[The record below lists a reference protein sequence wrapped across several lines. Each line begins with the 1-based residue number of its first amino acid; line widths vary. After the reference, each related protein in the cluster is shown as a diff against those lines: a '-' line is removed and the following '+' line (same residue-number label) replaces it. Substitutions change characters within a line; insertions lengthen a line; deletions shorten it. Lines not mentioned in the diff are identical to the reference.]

1 MIVNWAVLNWIDWAI
16 IAVLS
21 ASTVL
26 SLWRGF
32 AREALSLAGWVAA
45 FILSNLYADRRAALS
60 ADLIDNDSARYVAAF
75 AVLFVGVLLF
85 FNLLGF
91 LVKQLIRL
99 TGLSLLDRLLGTVF
113 GFARGV
119 IVLLVVIF
127 IARQMLPPDS
137 QQTLGQSQLAPHLE
151 MLMQWTQSMFGKI
164 TIDSALD
171 PKLLD
176 SGVLPEISI

>member
-1 MIVNWAVLNWIDWAI
+1 MIVNWAALNWIDWAI

-45 FILSNLYADRRAALS
+45 FILSNLYADRLADLS
-60 ADLIDNDSARYVAAF
+60 VGLIDNASARYVAAF
-75 AVLFVGVLLF
+75 AVLFVGVLLL

-127 IARQMLPPDS
+127 IVRQMLPPDS
-137 QQTLGQSQLAPHLE
+137 QRALGQSQLAPHLD
-151 MLMQWTQSMFGKI
+151 MLMQWTQSMFGKMNI
-164 TIDSALD
+164 EGALD

-176 SGVLPEISI
+176 SGALPKISI

>member
-1 MIVNWAVLNWIDWAI
+1 MNWTVLNWIDWTI

-21 ASTVL
+21 ASTLL

-45 FILSNLYADRRAALS
+45 FVLSNLYADELSALS
-60 ADLIDNDSARYVAAF
+60 VDLIDNESARYVAAF

-85 FNLLGF
+85 FNLLGL

-113 GFARGV
+113 GFARGL
-119 IVLLVVIF
+119 IVLLVLMF
-127 IARQMLPPDS
+127 IARQIMPPDN
-137 QQTLGQSQLAPHLE
+137 QQALQASLLMPHLD
-151 MLMQWTQSMFGKI
+151 MLMQWTQSMLGNMNI
-164 TIDSALD
+164 SSAMD
-171 PKLLD
+171 PTLLD
-176 SGVLPEISI
+176 SVAVPEVSI